1 MKNQTESREEEVRQD
16 WRLRRTVP
24 RCKIYQP
31 DGANRGIEAAS
42 VIAPQRAADSNL
54 LPRMHASQG
63 WRWSQRLLPASDIV
77 SWTSSLT
84 SAFRQIACP
93 VLSLLSYVAP
103 GSASTLQM
111 GLRSIPTRTCGHMK
125 RWLFVA
131 LLTLSFGANGVVIR
145 ADVDDSNY
153 RIDQSAFPALADMPG
168 EGHGV
173 LIARKW
179 VLTAAHAA
187 PMEGMDAEVAING
200 NAYKVARVFV
210 HPGYKRMPDA
220 LGQEA
225 LKSGDP
231 SRIHAFLAGSDDI
244 ALIELDAPVEQVV
257 PVALYRGG
265 DEVTKVAM
273 FGGKGATGNGI
284 EGQIPGSPHRGAL
297 RRAYNAITGANDR
310 YLWYRFDPPAQGLP
324 LEGVLG
330 SGDSGG
336 PLVVQ
341 AQGAWQVIGLGSWI
355 TAVTEHELEAGFYG
369 QMVYNVRISR
379 YVTWIDGVMCAA
391 DGASCAEN

>member
-1 MKNQTESREEEVRQD
+1 
-16 WRLRRTVP
+16 
-24 RCKIYQP
+24 
-31 DGANRGIEAAS
+31 
-42 VIAPQRAADSNL
+42 
-54 LPRMHASQG
+54 
-63 WRWSQRLLPASDIV
+63 
-77 SWTSSLT
+77 
-84 SAFRQIACP
+84 
-93 VLSLLSYVAP
+93 
-103 GSASTLQM
+103 
-111 GLRSIPTRTCGHMK
+111 MK
-125 RWLFVA
+125 RWLFVVF
-131 LLTLSFGANGVVIR
+131 LTFSFAAKGVVIR

-153 RIDQSAFPALADMPG
+153 RVDQSAFPALVDMPG

-187 PMEGMDAEVAING
+187 PMDGMDAEVVING
-200 NAYKVARVFV
+200 SAYKVARVLV

-225 LKSGDP
+225 LKSGNP

-244 ALIELDAPVEQVV
+244 ALIELGAPVEQVA
-257 PVALYRGG
+257 PVALYRGS

-273 FGGKGATGNGI
+273 FVGKGATGNGI

-341 AQGAWQVIGLGSWI
+341 GQGAWQLIGLGSWI
-355 TAVTEHELEAGFYG
+355 TAIPEHALEAGFYG

-379 YVTWIDGVMCAA
+379 YVTWIDGVICAA
-391 DGASCAEN
+391 EGASCAGTGEHPSH